1 MSKMSRTISKK
12 LRHIFTDVEI
22 YLPQSELF
30 EMYKAWKNLNSNY
43 FTEKNISQIQ
53 KKLDYYNRP
62 AIDED
67 FLFLFELVRIK
78 S

>member
-1 MSKMSRTISKK
+1 MSRTISKK